1 MSSYSPAFSR
11 DLDPG
16 ILSDIFRTSSLLP
29 SSGIF
34 GITVQPP
41 AQSTSSFRNIVLWE
55 KDFCCSAQE
64 SIHTE
69 LHVEGSR
76 QAEERSNRM
85 KQLHVVLLIFF
96 LFILPL
102 TAQEKNTSLTLYAGY
117 PLPMGG
123 SESIGTSGTSKF
135 TEGWNGT
142 IDLGA
147 GIGFG
152 LSRQLQI
159 MVEVDYASF
168 SLNAN
173 EFLDGRVGTV
183 SGGVMSALNIS
194 VALQLCLS
202 DNIESAAPFV
212 KIGLGALGFSDL
224 DINASGPGFTENIQ
238 VTRTAFIQ
246 DASFIFGAGISIQM
260 NSKTDLIVEGRYILG
275 LSDTKNYLPIHGG
288 IRFRL

>member
-1 MSSYSPAFSR
+1 
-11 DLDPG
+11 
-16 ILSDIFRTSSLLP
+16 
-29 SSGIF
+29 
-34 GITVQPP
+34 
-41 AQSTSSFRNIVLWE
+41 
-55 KDFCCSAQE
+55 
-64 SIHTE
+64 
-69 LHVEGSR
+69 
-76 QAEERSNRM
+76 M